1 MIIGRN
7 EIDLGFNRPT
17 DTTIEEE
24 PEETSFGKTFMQMAA
39 TNVLPLNK
47 AINSIKHP
55 SKASWAYLRQTHEAI
70 NAYSY
75 LKNSIKPLL
84 KWPSYFG
91 EPFDVPAEE
100 LMNYNEKYWPYLLEA
115 THADDFESRK
125 NKLNREFND
134 IRLISTLDNFDKLM
148 LGALTV
154 ATSPSTYLP
163 GGLTAFRGAIQGA
176 TVLQSAYNVA
186 KAVAPKV
193 ALSSAITNLPSYLNR
208 PTISTEEYALNTF
221 ISSVIAGGLYAIGG
235 AGQHALQSNI
245 RVAMV
250 ADYKYDPKA
259 YNVVN
264 GKTGKMTGTKVVFT
278 EDNATTPTATST
290 TTNVAKNVAENTTTN
305 VPAATTSKMMT
316 REELLAKLV
325 ANAEKTAANGASP
338 EELALMHQ
346 DIKQQLSEFDK
357 SNPPETPSEKSPQL
371 ITNLL
376 QENQQDVNLSNL
388 TDEQILALTKNEIA
402 QYYDKGINNTNDT
415 FLKTFGFAALPIVKG
430 LTSQFPVVKDFTER
444 LFGSNFIISNMT
456 HPDIQAVE
464 KNIAITKHQL
474 KKIAGTSPSEE
485 AALKNALK
493 MLRIARKD
501 VIRRLESEG
510 DFYSGIPTN
519 SPSAQSEAAE
529 WVNNFQYLMY
539 EARQIWLKH
548 IGLGDIESNLP
559 FAELWQKA
567 KNVATKS
574 NKGRSLSQ
582 QHLDAALN
590 KAYQEGDVQTIMDIH
605 KNPEFIAEDATLN
618 WEALGNE
625 VCYALRRGEKSRIPA
640 AEEISK
646 LLREKLLDP
655 LLKRAQELNLLPEYM
670 DVRTAISY
678 LSRVMDQ
685 QKMTTNRERL
695 VDKIIIYAIAL
706 NAKIAAIK
714 QPITDANRT
723 IADTKKLIADELA
736 KGDKKDKRILLKS
749 MNDLQHALQ
758 KKTML
763 QEELQHKIDTGTL
776 ELTQHDVLNCGLTQ
790 AALIDSRVTLTA
802 KHKKEYAEL
811 TKDLQSAREDLK
823 HLRQNAFAEEM
834 EILKLQIKQNNAAI
848 ANEAKAAKKLLKEEE
863 AKQLSIISKD
873 SSQKINTLEHELNVE
888 LKKIDSDNKQEFQA
902 LSKELQNEYA
912 RLNKAKRTAIT
923 EKNKQAVDELIKQHS
938 KIIKDI
944 ESKLSELPKIV
955 KQLSNDA
962 TLSTK
967 SRIKELEGIAK
978 DLHASI
984 RKETNTKVDVL
995 EKHIKNELDF
1005 IEEEKKTSSSN
1016 LNKTAKTHKKQTKDE
1031 ILAEQEEVKQRIKLH
1046 KQEIQRKIEAG
1057 LVSEEL
1063 YHDVGGKLKL
1073 RNIDNAP
1080 LTQIADSIKDPALY
1094 ANNIVDTWKGYNE
1107 KEMAGEMFGALRRGG
1122 GKPKS
1127 TKERTVLCTDYWI
1140 EDFLLNDP
1148 QMVVGSYVS
1157 NMANYLALENMF
1169 QEYGKKLGISG
1180 RVTADNGESYL
1191 IKELKKSYELKR
1203 KEINDQYLSLPA
1215 ERSQKLIKLKERDKA
1230 LIALDADFS
1239 KYQAFIKESLQVFR
1253 GDYGRPTS
1261 DAGYKMAEYANNLTR
1276 YATATM
1282 LGGTALMIVGD
1293 MIMPMFRVGP
1303 WRHIVD
1309 GLIPMFG
1316 SLLSNPLTATD
1327 AFKDCRVG
1335 ISMALSSARARV
1347 FGEITQQNFRSSRRT
1362 SLMFDNMSK
1371 FAMNATLLSP
1381 TIDFCETAAAFTMS
1395 ARLIRAIDKYFSKGK
1410 FIIDSNGKQIWQ
1422 SSARFSKKELEW
1434 LQASKFDMNKYGER
1448 VKKMLDGVPGKH
1460 KGYKEKHWGGII
1472 PHESKWTDLEAAQHF
1487 RMFITNQVDQTQNRA
1502 GMGDKPYFTKHPL
1515 GKILAQF
1522 YSWGFAAT
1530 NNFTIPTLQRADK
1543 EKLMWCVLSL
1553 AAGAIVGPL
1562 RDLAEGRK
1570 PDLTPRKLWVEAVT
1584 QSGIGGYQL
1593 DLIVKLNALLGSPLG
1608 AAPDR
1613 YGHRKFSS
1621 MALGAGGAIADR
1633 AFEAAGALARGEAD
1647 KKLAR
1652 RAIRMIPG
1660 MNAAYARR
1668 PINEIMDTMP
1678 E

>member
-7 EIDLGFNRPT
+7 EIDLGFSRPT

-24 PEETSFGKTFMQMAA
+24 PEETSFGKAFMQTTA
-39 TNVLPLNK
+39 TNVLPLYK
-47 AINSIKHP
+47 AIDSIKHP
-55 SKASWAYLRQTHEAI
+55 AKASWAYLRQTHEVI

-84 KWPSYFG
+84 KSPSHFG

-100 LMNYNEKYWPYLLEA
+100 LMSYNEKYWPYLLEA

-154 ATSPSTYLP
+154 ATSPSTYLT
-163 GGLTAFRGAIQGA
+163 GGLTAFRGATQGA
-176 TVLQSAYNVA
+176 TALQSAYNVA

-208 PTISTEEYALNTF
+208 PTISTEEYALNAF

-235 AGQHALQSNI
+235 ATQHALQSNI
-245 RVAMV
+245 RVALV

-259 YNVVN
+259 HNVVN
-264 GKTGKMTGTKVVFT
+264 GKTGKMTGTKVVFA
-278 EDNATTPTATST
+278 EDAATIPTATSA

-305 VPAATTSKMMT
+305 VPAAATSKMIT

-402 QYYDKGINNTNDT
+402 QYYDKGINNINDT
-415 FLKTFGFAALPIVKG
+415 FLKTFGFAALPVVKG
-430 LTSQFPVVKDFTER
+430 LTSQFPIIKDFTER

-474 KKIAGTSPSEE
+474 KKIAGTSLSEE

-510 DFYSGIPTN
+510 DFYSGTPTN
-519 SPSAQSEAAE
+519 LPSAQSEAAE

-605 KNPEFIAEDATLN
+605 KNPEFIAKDATLS

-625 VCYALRRGEKSRIPA
+625 VCYALRRGETSRIPA

-678 LSRVMDQ
+678 LSRIMDQ

-695 VDKIIIYAIAL
+695 VDKIIIYATAL

-736 KGDKKDKRILLKS
+736 KSDKKDKRILLKS

-758 KKTML
+758 KKIML

-776 ELTQHDVLNCGLTQ
+776 ELTQHDVLSCGLTQ

-834 EILKLQIKQNNAAI
+834 KML
-848 ANEAKAAKKLLKEEE
+848 EEE
-863 AKQLSIISKD
+863 ISNSSINLANATKEI
-873 SSQKINTLEHELNVE
+873 ELTN
-888 LKKIDSDNKQEFQA
+888 QA
-902 LSKELQNEYA
+902 N
-912 RLNKAKRTAIT
+912 N
-923 EKNKQAVDELIKQHS
+923 
-938 KIIKDI
+938 
-944 ESKLSELPKIV
+944 
-955 KQLSNDA
+955 
-962 TLSTK
+962 
-967 SRIKELEGIAK
+967 
-978 DLHASI
+978 
-984 RKETNTKVDVL
+984 
-995 EKHIKNELDF
+995 
-1005 IEEEKKTSSSN
+1005 KTSDAI
-1016 LNKTAKTHKKQTKDE
+1016 K
-1031 ILAEQEEVKQRIKLH
+1031 EVKQRIKLH
-1046 KQEIQRKIEAG
+1046 KQEIQRKMEAG

-1073 RNIDNAP
+1073 RNIDNAL
-1080 LTQIADSIKDPALY
+1080 LTQIADPIKDPSLY

-1140 EDFLLNDP
+1140 EYFLLNDP

-1215 ERSQKLIKLKERDKA
+1215 ERSQKLIKLKERKKA

-1239 KYQAFIKESLQVFR
+1239 KYQAFVKESLQVYR

-1327 AFKDCRVG
+1327 AFKDCHVG

-1347 FGEITQQNFRSSRRT
+1347 FGEITQQNFRSSRRA
-1362 SLMFDNMSK
+1362 SLIFDNMSK

-1460 KGYKEKHWGGII
+1460 KGYKEKHWGGTI

-1522 YSWGFAAT
+1522 YSWAFAAT

-1570 PDLTPRKLWVEAVT
+1570 PDLTPKKLWIEAVT

-1593 DLIVKLNALLGSPLG
+1593 DLLIKLNALLGSPIG

-1621 MALGAGGAIADR
+1621 MALGAGGAIADK
-1633 AFEAAGALARGEAD
+1633 AFSAVDALVNGKAD

-1652 RAIRMIPG
+1652 RVIRMIPG
-1660 MNAAYARR
+1660 MDASYARR